1 MLSALEGSARSRRTT
16 RTRDALLYW
25 DGANRP
31 ELIAA
36 ARMTQSAGSRA
47 SAWCWQGQN
56 TILKLRCHTGSIRQ
70 DDTWIRE
77 VWRTRSP
84 TGNEALEKPMR
95 PSSEPTNKW
104 KTIDEH
110 LEEIGFKRIKSD
122 PSVYI
127 SKRGIDSVLTL

>member
-1 MLSALEGSARSRRTT
+1 
-16 RTRDALLYW
+16 
-25 DGANRP
+25 
-31 ELIAA
+31 
-36 ARMTQSAGSRA
+36 
-47 SAWCWQGQN
+47 
-56 TILKLRCHTGSIRQ
+56 
-70 DDTWIRE
+70 
-77 VWRTRSP
+77 
-84 TGNEALEKPMR
+84 MR